1 MRDYRAERL
10 ALQEAGQMPKDWP
23 TAAWQMFAQNYLYEA
38 STPAQQYERIAS
50 TAAKQFEDA
59 GVYPDWWASEYGDKT
74 WTEVFYDLLFN
85 VHIVGSTPVLANA
98 GTTRGA
104 PVSCSGGVVP
114 NNIHGIYQAIGEV
127 AVLSKHGFGT
137 SVYMGDVCPR
147 GTPFKGG
154 GKASGTLPFM
164 QAVVQA
170 ARDVRQGSCFPVEDG
185 VEVLTE
191 HGFISFSEAERRGS
205 LVAQVLDD
213 GRIEFVK
220 PLGYISQ
227 EYAGDVYTLK
237 DSRNV
242 DIRMTGNHN
251 VAFVAGKKGDSSS
264 QTELSFKLCPVE
276 SKKFHGD
283 VYMASAGFSSCV
295 SPALTVDERLAIAY
309 QADGSAEI
317 GGSGKVCASSFN
329 FKKQRKIERLESL
342 LLEAGVAYKKS
353 VKKDGA
359 VSFYVKKVFA
369 DKTLSWIDI
378 KNLSASKAADILMEV
393 MHWDGSYHNT
403 DVYGRVS
410 FSYSSV
416 IEENVKKVQQIAAL
430 CGFKTS
436 TSVREPSGNKKKLYK
451 IFLSEGV
458 LFGTRNLEKTKEEY
472 SGRVECCTVPSG
484 KIVVLSKGKTLV
496 IGNSRRGAV
505 AVYIEADH
513 ADFWEWV
520 HLLDETP
527 DDYNFGWLLTDKFIA
542 AVLAGEDEAKKRWV
556 EIIRVKL
563 ITGRGYLV
571 KIDEVN
577 RKRPETYKAH
587 GLDVKAS
594 NLCSEITL
602 HSSEEYSFSCILSNL
617 NLAKYRE
624 MKKHTPFLLVC
635 FLDGICQSF
644 LEYSDGV
651 AGLEKVRN
659 FTLKGRALGAGVC
672 GFHTL
677 LQKEGFA
684 WESLDAV
691 YLNSEVFRWYRNE
704 AEEATK
710 WMASVLGEPEWCAG
724 FGRRNTHLMSMP
736 PTKSTALLAGG
747 VSEGINPDPKMVY
760 LASTAAGEIARFN
773 PVLLKIAKQRLPDAD
788 IQAVIDSI
796 EANAGS
802 VQGVD
807 WLSPEE
813 KMVFKTAFEIPLMA
827 QLRHA
832 EQRQKFVDQSQ
843 SANLFIAGDT
853 DMAHLAEV
861 LKYFLQSEHLLS
873 LYYFYSERDAKASNG
888 ECVACQ

>member
-1 MRDYRAERL
+1 MRNFREERL
-10 ALQEAGQMPKDWP
+10 AMQQAGLMPADWP
-23 TAAWQMFAQNYLYEA
+23 TAAWQMFSQNYLYEA
-38 STPAQQYERIAS
+38 ATPKEQYERIAR

-59 GVYPDWWASEYGDKT
+59 GVYPSWWEKEFGGKT
-74 WTEVFYDLLFN
+74 WSEVFFDLLHN
-85 VHIVGSTPVLANA
+85 AHIIGSTPVIANA
-98 GTTRGA
+98 GTNRGA

-114 NNIHGIYQAIGEV
+114 NNIHGIYDAIKEV

-137 SVYMGDVCPR
+137 SVYMGEVCPR

-154 GKASGTLPFM
+154 GRASGTVPFM

-185 VEVLTE
+185 VKLLTE

-205 LVAQVLDD
+205 LVAQVLGD
-213 GRIEFVK
+213 GYIEFVK

-227 EYAGDVYTLK
+227 DYAGDVYTLK
-237 DSRNV
+237 DSKNM

-251 VAFVAGKKGDSSS
+251 IAYTNSANTVALSLVKAEDAVFGK
-264 QTELSFKLCPVE
+264 
-276 SKKFHGD
+276 D
-283 VYMASAGFSSCV
+283 VYMAAAGWLKDNSAAVSDSSASFLPESIAGLSAGK
-295 SPALTVDERLAIAY
+295 AI
-309 QADGSAEI
+309 
-317 GGSGKVCASSFN
+317 
-329 FKKQRKIERLESL
+329 SL
-342 LLEAGVAYKKS
+342 LGETTSAAFFLNDGKTFFWQQESQAKK
-353 VKKDGA
+353 A
-359 VSFYVKKVFA
+359 QE
-369 DKTLSWIDI
+369 L
-378 KNLSASKAADILMEV
+378 
-393 MHWDGSYHNT
+393 
-403 DVYGRVS
+403 
-410 FSYSSV
+410 
-416 IEENVKKVQQIAAL
+416 AAL
-430 CGFKTS
+430 CGLS
-436 TSVREPSGNKKKLYK
+436 SSYSVVFDEKQQEWHCVRLNK
-451 IFLSEGV
+451 GV
-458 LFGTRNLEKTKEEY
+458 LFSTENLQKTKEEY

-513 ADFWEWV
+513 ADFWEWI

-542 AVLAGEDEAKKRWV
+542 AVLAGEEEAKKRWV

-587 GLDVKAS
+587 ELDVKAS

-672 GFHTL
+672 GFHTM

-691 YLNSEVFRWYRNE
+691 YLNSEVFRWYRSE

-807 WLSPEE
+807 WLTPEE
-813 KMVFKTAFEIPLMA
+813 KMVFKTAFEIPLLA

-853 DMAHLAEV
+853 DMEHLAEV

>member
-38 STPAQQYERIAS
+38 STPAQQYERIAA

-154 GKASGTLPFM
+154 GKASGTVPFM

-185 VEVLTE
+185 VELLTE

-213 GRIEFVK
+213 GSVEFVK
-220 PLGYISQ
+220 PLGYINQ

-237 DSRNV
+237 DSKNV

-251 VAFVAGKKGDSSS
+251 VAYTNSANTVALSLVKVEEAAFGK
-264 QTELSFKLCPVE
+264 E
-276 SKKFHGD
+276 
-283 VYMASAGFSSCV
+283 VYMAAAGRLKDNSAAVSDSSASLLSDSLAGLSAGK
-295 SPALTVDERLAIAY
+295 AI
-309 QADGSAEI
+309 
-317 GGSGKVCASSFN
+317 
-329 FKKQRKIERLESL
+329 SL
-342 LLEAGVAYKKS
+342 LGETTSAAFFLDDGETFFWQQESHAKK
-353 VKKDGA
+353 A
-359 VSFYVKKVFA
+359 QE
-369 DKTLSWIDI
+369 L
-378 KNLSASKAADILMEV
+378 
-393 MHWDGSYHNT
+393 
-403 DVYGRVS
+403 
-410 FSYSSV
+410 
-416 IEENVKKVQQIAAL
+416 AAL
-430 CGFKTS
+430 CGLS
-436 TSVREPSGNKKKLYK
+436 SSYSVVFDQKQQKWHCVRLKK
-451 IFLSEGV
+451 GV
-458 LFGTRNLEKTKEEY
+458 LFGTENLEKTKEEY

-484 KIVVLSKGKTLV
+484 KIIVLSKGKTLV

-513 ADFWEWV
+513 ADFWEWI

-542 AVLAGEDEAKKRWV
+542 AVLAGEEEAKKRWV

-644 LEYSDGV
+644 LEYSDGI

-677 LQKEGFA
+677 LQKEGYA

-704 AEEATK
+704 AGEATK

-773 PVLLKIAKQRLPDAD
+773 LVLLKIAKQRLPDAD

-807 WLSPEE
+807 WLTPEE

>member
-38 STPAQQYERIAS
+38 STPAQQYERIAA

-59 GVYPDWWASEYGDKT
+59 GVYPDWWGSEYGDKT

-170 ARDVRQGSCFPVEDG
+170 ARDVRQGS
-185 VEVLTE
+185 
-191 HGFISFSEAERRGS
+191 
-205 LVAQVLDD
+205 
-213 GRIEFVK
+213 
-220 PLGYISQ
+220 
-227 EYAGDVYTLK
+227 
-237 DSRNV
+237 
-242 DIRMTGNHN
+242 
-251 VAFVAGKKGDSSS
+251 
-264 QTELSFKLCPVE
+264 
-276 SKKFHGD
+276 
-283 VYMASAGFSSCV
+283 
-295 SPALTVDERLAIAY
+295 
-309 QADGSAEI
+309 
-317 GGSGKVCASSFN
+317 
-329 FKKQRKIERLESL
+329 
-342 LLEAGVAYKKS
+342 
-353 VKKDGA
+353 
-359 VSFYVKKVFA
+359 
-369 DKTLSWIDI
+369 
-378 KNLSASKAADILMEV
+378 
-393 MHWDGSYHNT
+393 
-403 DVYGRVS
+403 
-410 FSYSSV
+410 
-416 IEENVKKVQQIAAL
+416 
-430 CGFKTS
+430 
-436 TSVREPSGNKKKLYK
+436 
-451 IFLSEGV
+451 
-458 LFGTRNLEKTKEEY
+458 
-472 SGRVECCTVPSG
+472 
-484 KIVVLSKGKTLV
+484 
-496 IGNSRRGAV
+496 SRRGAV
-505 AVYIEADH
+505 AVYLEANH
-513 ADFWEWV
+513 ADFWEWI

-542 AVLAGEDEAKKRWV
+542 AVLAGEEEAKKRWV

-691 YLNSEVFRWYRNE
+691 YLNSGVFRWYRNE

-710 WMASVLGEPEWCAG
+710 WMASALGEPEWCAG

-773 PVLLKIAKQRLPDAD
+773 PVLLKIAKQRLPDSD